1 MWTTADLHVE
11 IEEAEHPTA
20 VVTVLTPAG
29 TVKLMAELTLVG
41 GVLRATDAHVQG
53 LHPGA
58 LGRAGL
64 NAIARKLLE
73 ETGADTL
80 VVEGF
85 SRTTGVRPG
94 RRPRPFR
101 FPR

>member
-1 MWTTADLHVE
+1 MWTTADLHVQ

-41 GVLRATDAHVQG
+41 GVLRATDAHAHVQG

-94 RRPRPFR
+94 RRPFR

>member
-1 MWTTADLHVE
+1 MDGADIRID
-11 IEEAEHPTA
+11 IEEAERSTA
-20 VVTVLTPAG
+20 IIAVLTPVGAI
-29 TVKLMAELTLVG
+29 KLIAELTLVG
-41 GVLRATDAHVQG
+41 GVLRASDAHVQG

-64 NAIARKLLE
+64 NASARKLLE

-80 VVEGF
+80 VVEGA
-85 SRTTGVRPG
+85 SRTTGARPG
-94 RRPRPFR
+94 RRPHPFR